1 MLAKK
6 TLSINLNKV
15 NQIDVNLIGMKAM
28 NLGILI
34 KNDFHVPEGYVIS
47 TYAYES
53 FLQHNNLEEV
63 IENTLSETNYDDFDS
78 INSTSNRIKN
88 LFLESEVP
96 NHIISE
102 VESIYNSLD
111 GVSLAIRSSAS
122 AEDLP
127 RASFAGQYDTYLNIN
142 GVEDILHHI
151 KLCFSSLWNKR
162 AISYRNKNKISHIK
176 LGIAVI
182 IQKMI
187 SAKSAGVIFTNNPV
201 SLDKSQ
207 LIIESN
213 YGLGESIVS
222 GEITP
227 DQFIIQKMGKMKPAF
242 KIIDKRIGNKKISFH
257 SKSLKDGSGIEQFN
271 LPDHLNEKPSLSDKH
286 IYELSK
292 IGIAIE
298 KLFRKKPQDIEWAID
313 KNNKIHI
320 LQSRPITSKTPFELE
335 KTTLYSRGYSDD
347 Y

>member
-1 MLAKK
+1 VLAKK

-127 RASFAGQYDTYLNIN
+127 GFICR
-142 GVEDILHHI
+142 
-151 KLCFSSLWNKR
+151 
-162 AISYRNKNKISHIK
+162 
-176 LGIAVI
+176 
-182 IQKMI
+182 
-187 SAKSAGVIFTNNPV
+187 
-201 SLDKSQ
+201 
-207 LIIESN
+207 
-213 YGLGESIVS
+213 SI
-222 GEITP
+222 
-227 DQFIIQKMGKMKPAF
+227 
-242 KIIDKRIGNKKISFH
+242 
-257 SKSLKDGSGIEQFN
+257 
-271 LPDHLNEKPSLSDKH
+271 
-286 IYELSK
+286 
-292 IGIAIE
+292 
-298 KLFRKKPQDIEWAID
+298 
-313 KNNKIHI
+313 
-320 LQSRPITSKTPFELE
+320 
-335 KTTLYSRGYSDD
+335 
-347 Y
+347 